1 MSAAPQRR
9 LYDHEW
15 KIACIER
22 GLRVRMLVAS
32 GTGANECRALFLLS
46 RGKEMKKTW
55 NKPKVVE
62 IAVGMEINSYACA
75 ELKK

>member
-1 MSAAPQRR
+1 MEWTRRR
-9 LYDHEW
+9 LGPEL
-15 KIACIER
+15 KVTIFSVK
-22 GLRVRMLVAS
+22 GS
-32 GTGANECRALFLLS
+32 S
-46 RGKEMKKTW
+46 MKKTW